1 MPRRLTILGAALI
14 LLSAIVTTIV
24 PMLYEQF
31 GITSPLGQ
39 QTFLLFSGV
48 LRFLSLVLPPFGASL
63 LAVGLILRYQEA
75 QRRNPVQVFNLG
87 TQAPDAGNGIREI
100 QAPQ

>member
-24 PMLYEQF
+24 PMLYEHI
-31 GITSPLGQ
+31 GISSPMGQ
-39 QTFLLFSGV
+39 QTYLLINGV

-63 LAVGLILRYQEA
+63 LAVGLILGYQEA
-75 QRRNPVQVFNLG
+75 ERRERVQVFNLG
-87 TQAPDAGNGIREI
+87 TQDPDPGTGVREI
-100 QAPQ
+100 QAPK